1 MLLKPEEMVLHR
13 PHDQGGLGL
22 HSVKYKA
29 VAGFITSF
37 LQTAANP
44 RYHSNLLHS
53 LLFRKYILE
62 EEDVSGVPV
71 QAPPYFSQE
80 LFTIIRNVHNN
91 SSLNIISMSEK
102 DWTRLLTEDM
112 ITMETNFVTGCREM
126 KKCKAELASPSTDW
140 TLSWSLCRQSGVPPD
155 LASFL
160 WKMLLN
166 ILTTQE
172 RVHKT
177 GASPTPMCKHCSQ
190 TGTFSMN

>member
-1 MLLKPEEMVLHR
+1 MVLHR

-29 VAGFITSF
+29 LAGFITSF

-44 RYHSNLLHS
+44 RYHRNLLHS

-62 EEDVSGVPV
+62 EDDVPGVPI

-80 LFTIIRNVHNN
+80 LFTIIRNVHHN

-102 DWTRLLTEDM
+102 DWTRLLTEDF
-112 ITMETNFVTGCREM
+112 ITMETNIVTGLREM

-140 TLSWSLCRQSGVPPD
+140 TLSCHYADNLVSHQTLLP
-155 LASFL
+155 SFG
-160 WKMLLN
+160 K
-166 ILTTQE
+166 
-172 RVHKT
+172 
-177 GASPTPMCKHCSQ
+177 CC
-190 TGTFSMN
+190 